1 MQSVKDFGGQMKKI
15 FLLVISSL
23 LVLAPAS
30 AEVKSNVPSV
40 LLSGTV
46 TRVAGDKLDSSANPF
61 TATAVTFDGNS
72 VSLPTDVNNKG
83 DRAKI
88 QVPEV
93 TEDTKVVLKISGG
106 DTSSSEAQEF
116 VVLLLSKPDGFTNP
130 DTNIAD
136 TVSLPEGSSGGIAGP
151 QGPQGPQGVAGPTGP
166 QGPAGA
172 PGSQGPV
179 GPQGPIAVTGGV
191 LDADL
196 LPINAPLPTLVTA
209 SPDGD
214 ANIAGATF
222 FIVEDSN
229 SSTVNQLASLSGAIA
244 TGHKLTIVFKARLD
258 LIDANP
264 FSLKARP
271 SIPTNSN
278 IYLVDKL
285 LGKTS
290 VQSFGIGD
298 TLDLIYDGTYWYE
311 LSRSTTSL
319 SPVK

>member
-1 MQSVKDFGGQMKKI
+1 MKKI

-23 LVLAPAS
+23 LVLAPVS

-93 TEDTKVVLKISGG
+93 TADTKVVLKISGG
-106 DTSSSEAQEF
+106 DIPSSEAQEF
-116 VVLLLSKPDGFTNP
+116 VVLILSKPETFTGT
-130 DTNIAD
+130 DTGIAD
-136 TVSLPEGSSGGIAGP
+136 TVTLPDGSGLGLTGP

-166 QGPAGA
+166 QGPAGS

-196 LPINAPLPTLVTA
+196 LPVNAPLPTLVTA
-209 SPDGD
+209 TADGNV
-214 ANIAGATF
+214 NIDGATF
-222 FIVEDSN
+222 FAIEDSN
-229 SSTVNQLASLSGAIA
+229 TSTVNQLVSLSGAVA
-244 TGHKLTIVFKARLD
+244 TGHKVTIVFKARVD
-258 LIDANP
+258 IYDASP
-264 FSLKARP
+264 FSIKGRP
-271 SIPTNSN
+271 SLPSGSN
-278 IYLVDKL
+278 INLVDKL
-285 LGKTS
+285 LGKTT
-290 VQSFGIGD
+290 VESFGIGD
-298 TLDLIYDGTYWYE
+298 TLNLVFDGTNWYE
-311 LSRSTTSL
+311 LSRSTTTL
-319 SPVK
+319 SPVR